1 MNQFMH
7 LQIAS
12 ISKGFTTEDAK
23 LWFLPVMNQFVVH
36 DVAQNVAF
44 PNMGLCVSYGFAVNI
59 FGKEKDQ
66 AKHNGE
72 YGRGSRMEA
81 TMKALLPG
89 AQNN

>member
-1 MNQFMH
+1 MDQFMH

-23 LWFLPVMNQFVVH
+23 IWFLPVMNQFMVH
-36 DVAQNVAF
+36 HVAQNVAF
-44 PNMGLCVSYGFAVNI
+44 PNMGLCVSCGFAVNI

-72 YGRGSRMEA
+72 YGRGLRMEA

-89 AQNN
+89 TQNN